1 MVARQTPGKNGR
13 RPIDLDNV
21 PHWRLDH
28 VLSHI
33 KAFESSTP
41 SSAGLQ
47 QLEID
52 REPETV
58 TLESTMRNSC
68 LTELATLSSTYSL
81 LAFPFLPSS
90 SYSKNTTYEDDRHRY
105 SLKSTTPI
113 NITLPELIRRLEH
126 HRFDI
131 VSVTDMSKER
141 AGELWDDVKR
151 LEMYQDIGMGESE
164 DVEEGRRRR
173 RRESGL
179 KRAWEASLL
188 QGGMLVRWRV
198 VVNVAGGGRG
208 T

>member
-1 MVARQTPGKNGR
+1 MIARQTPGKNGR

-21 PHWRLDH
+21 PHSRLEH
-28 VLSHI
+28 VLSRI
-33 KAFESSTP
+33 KAS
-41 SSAGLQ
+41 SSATPTSTGLQ
-47 QLEID
+47 HLKID

-58 TLESTMRNSC
+58 TLESTMRNPC
-68 LTELATLSSTYSL
+68 LTELATLSSAYSL

-105 SLKSTTPI
+105 RSKSTTPL

-126 HRFDI
+126 QRFDI
-131 VSVTDMSKER
+131 VSVTDVSKER
-141 AGELWDDVKR
+141 AEELWDDVKR

-164 DVEEGRRRR
+164 DVEEGRKR
-173 RRESGL
+173 RREVGL

-198 VVNVAGGGRG
+198 VVTVAGGGRG

>member
-13 RPIDLDNV
+13 RPIDLDYV
-21 PHWRLDH
+21 PHSRLDH
-28 VLSHI
+28 VLSRI
-33 KAFESSTP
+33 KASDSPTP
-41 SSAGLQ
+41 ANTRLK

-90 SYSKNTTYEDDRHRY
+90 SYSKNTTYEDDRHPY
-105 SLKSTTPI
+105 SLKSTTPL
-113 NITLPELIRRLEH
+113 NITLPELIRRLEQQ
-126 HRFDI
+126 RFDI
-131 VSVTDMSKER
+131 VSVTDVSKER
-141 AGELWDDVKR
+141 AGELWDDMKR
-151 LEMYQDIGMGESE
+151 VEMYQDIGMGESE
-164 DVEEGRRRR
+164 DIEEGRRRR
-173 RRESGL
+173 REIGL

-188 QGGMLVRWRV
+188 QSGMLARWRV
-198 VVNVAGGGRG
+198 VVTVAGGGRG